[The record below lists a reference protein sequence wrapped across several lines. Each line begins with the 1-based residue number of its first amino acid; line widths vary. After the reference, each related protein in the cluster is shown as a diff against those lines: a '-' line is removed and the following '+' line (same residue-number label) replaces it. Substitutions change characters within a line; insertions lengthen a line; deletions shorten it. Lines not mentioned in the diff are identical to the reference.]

1 MYRRLLVLAGGGAAL
16 TAGINRWRNPIPDN
30 EQKFVNDLREFNT
43 EKIEYENALNPEVFQ
58 TFKLKEVKPIS
69 HDTSIFTFALED
81 VDQVNE
87 DGLKILKKLNMPV
100 ASCVFVKANVG
111 DEVVVRPY
119 TPINRNGDVGFMN
132 LLIKAYPNGKLSKKI
147 HEMKIGDSLEFK
159 GPLLKYDY
167 KPNMKKE
174 MIFLS
179 AGTGITPSYQLIQE
193 ILSNSNDSTK
203 ITLLYANKTPEDIL
217 LKKELDTLAKQHPNQ
232 FKVFYTVDADPNKT
246 ADASIQGR
254 GFVNHEMLKQFG
266 LPKPSSDVL
275 VSVCGPPPFYD
286 LLCGQK
292 KSPKEQGE
300 VTGLLKDKF
309 GYNETNVFKF

>member
-1 MYRRLLVLAGGGAAL
+1 MNNYL
-16 TAGINRWRNPIPDN
+16 
-30 EQKFVNDLREFNT
+30 F
-43 EKIEYENALNPEVFQ
+43 EK
-58 TFKLKEVKPIS
+58 
-69 HDTSIFTFALED
+69 
-81 VDQVNE
+81 
-87 DGLKILKKLNMPV
+87 
-100 ASCVFVKANVG
+100 
-111 DEVVVRPY
+111 
-119 TPINRNGDVGFMN
+119 
-132 LLIKAYPNGKLSKKI
+132 YPNGKLSKKI

-174 MIFLS
+174 LIFLS

-193 ILSNSNDSTK
+193 ILSNSKNDSTK

-232 FKVFYTVDADPNKT
+232 FKVFYTIDSDPNRS
-246 ADASIQGR
+246 ADTTIQGR
-254 GFVNHEMLKQFG
+254 GFVNQAMLEQLGF
-266 LPKPSSDVL
+266 PKPSSDVL

-292 KSPKEQGE
+292 KNPREQGE
-300 VTGLLKDKF
+300 VTGLLKEN